1 MVLQP
6 ATVAKVLQPFARYF
20 SCRVW
25 HHAQILLVGALLCP
39 AARTVTQ
46 VLRVMGLAQ
55 EKQFQNYHRVLNRAC
70 WSARLLSRVLL
81 GLLVRAF
88 VPEEATICIGLD
100 ETLERRRG
108 EKIRAK
114 GIYRDAVRSSKTVH
128 VKTPGL
134 RWMSAMLLAEVP
146 WAKRIWALP
155 FLTLLMPSQTGCIE
169 QGRPYKTLAQWAR
182 LVLVQL
188 RRWLPGRKI
197 IVVADNNYSA
207 LEVLG
212 QAVESKITFITR
224 LRLDA
229 ALYDPPPSKEA
240 WRKEHPRGRVP
251 EHHGKRQTKLEARLV
266 DPQQTWV
273 RLDVA
278 WYAGHRREV
287 EILTGTSIW
296 YRQSLPAVLLR
307 WVLIRDPKRKFDPL
321 ALLSTDPAL
330 TAGQIIE
337 HFVLRWP
344 VEATFHEVRA
354 HLGVETQRQ
363 WSPKAIART
372 TPILLG
378 LFSLSALMAKE
389 ILGGS
394 DLPARRAAWYN
405 KEQPTFSDT
414 IALVRRHLWQVAIP
428 ARLPATTDRV
438 LIPRSLLERLT
449 ETLAFA
455 S

>member
-1 MVLQP
+1 MVLLP
-6 ATVAKVLQPFARYF
+6 APVAKVLAPFACFF
-20 SCRVW
+20 SRRVW

-46 VLRVMGLAQ
+46 VLRVLGLAQ
-55 EKQFQNYHRVLNRAC
+55 EKQFQNYHRVLNRAV
-70 WSARLLSRVLL
+70 WPARLLSRVLL

-88 VPEEATICIGLD
+88 VPEDATICIGLD

-108 EKIRAK
+108 EKIQAK
-114 GIYRDAVRSSKTVH
+114 GIYRDAVRSSKNIH

-146 WAKRIWALP
+146 WAKRVWALP
-155 FLTLLMPSQTGCIE
+155 FLTLLMPSQKGCTE
-169 QGRPYKTLAQWAR
+169 QGRPYKTVAQWAR

-197 IVVADNNYSA
+197 LVVADNNYSA

-212 QAVESKITFITR
+212 QAVKSKITFITR

-229 ALYDPPPSKEA
+229 ALYDPPPTKEE
-240 WRKEHPRGRVP
+240 WRKEHPRGRIP
-251 EHHGKRQTKLEARLV
+251 THHGKRQAKLEARLA
-266 DPQQTWV
+266 DPEQKWT
-273 RLDVA
+273 RLAVA
-278 WYAGHRREV
+278 WYGGQTREL

-296 YRQSLPAVLLR
+296 YRRGLPAVRLR

-321 ALLSTDPAL
+321 ALLSTDPAM
-330 TAGQIIE
+330 TAQEIIE

-344 VEATFHEVRA
+344 VEVTFHEVRA

-372 TPILLG
+372 TPVLLG

-389 ILGGS
+389 ILAGS
-394 DLPARRAAWYN
+394 DLPARRAAWYH

-414 IALVRRHLWQVAIP
+414 IALVRRHLWPVAIP
-428 ARLPATTDRV
+428 ARSQAEDDRV
-438 LIPRSLLERLT
+438 LISRSLLERFT
-449 ETLAFA
+449 DTLAWA